1 MNLMRRFPCI
11 AIPETLVVRNSL
23 ADASLWILHLIGSF
37 GSNLSRH
44 LFERF
49 GFGESDG
56 LDNVEKQIEGS
67 SYGIG
72 LASTTTGNDDRD
84 VSADEV
90 REALWFVE
98 IYFLSHA
105 N

>member
-11 AIPETLVVRNSL
+11 VIPETLVVRNSL

-67 SYGIG
+67 ANV
-72 LASTTTGNDDRD
+72 LH
-84 VSADEV
+84 
-90 REALWFVE
+90 
-98 IYFLSHA
+98 FLSVGVVMVTWGQFVSM
-105 N
+105 

>member
-56 LDNVEKQIEGS
+56 WIMWKSRSRVAANV
-67 SYGIG
+67 
-72 LASTTTGNDDRD
+72 LH
-84 VSADEV
+84 
-90 REALWFVE
+90 
-98 IYFLSHA
+98 FLSDGVVMVTWGQFVSM
-105 N
+105 